1 MKSKKIMALMI
12 VLSMLVSIFPLN
24 AITAFADDGRLT
36 DGSTKADIIYD
47 YMNFKSDYDLAGNG
61 GSYTDADGAYANDH
75 KSIVAEKVSTPD
87 RADIHQGD
95 VFCIRYKNI

>member
-1 MKSKKIMALMI
+1 MI

-47 YMNFKSDYDLAGNG
+47 YMNFKSDYDLAGMV
-61 GSYTDADGAYANDH
+61 DH
-75 KSIVAEKVSTPD
+75 
-87 RADIHQGD
+87 
-95 VFCIRYKNI
+95 IRMQMGHMLMIINR

>member
-1 MKSKKIMALMI
+1 MI

-47 YMNFKSDYDLAGNG
+47 YMNFKSVMIWQEMVDLYGCRWG
-61 GSYTDADGAYANDH
+61 
-75 KSIVAEKVSTPD
+75 I
-87 RADIHQGD
+87 
-95 VFCIRYKNI
+95 C